1 MSHSLT
7 AHNSPL
13 TTHHSILTTQYS
25 LLNTQYSLLTTHHS
39 LLITHHS
46 LLTTSMDFTQTTYR
60 ILLQALQAQGFS
72 FITFAEYM
80 ELGASEGLTSSQAFT
95 TKQIILRHDVD
106 LKPQNSLATA
116 KLEHELGIRGSY
128 YFRAVP
134 QSWDEQIIR
143 EIAALGH
150 EVGYHY
156 ENLTTCNGN
165 IEEAY
170 ADFTVNLHRLRQLAD
185 VKTICMHGSPM
196 SKYDSKDLWKQ
207 YNYKDLG
214 IIGEPYFDMDFDQF
228 FYLTDTGRRWDGWR
242 TSVRDRVPQQERWIN
257 EGLVYKTTSNIIKA
271 ASSGKLPSKIMITV
285 HPQRWS
291 SSAAPWVKELVLQN
305 FKNLI
310 KRVIIGFR

>member
-1 MSHSLT
+1 
-7 AHNSPL
+7 
-13 TTHHSILTTQYS
+13 
-25 LLNTQYSLLTTHHS
+25 
-39 LLITHHS
+39 
-46 LLTTSMDFTQTTYR
+46 MDFNQNTYR

-72 FITFAEYM
+72 FITFEEYIKNRKDNVTETASSSFVTIPDYLQHNTPNPEPATRNP
-80 ELGASEGLTSSQAFT
+80 ELGTRNAEHRTFTYQNASEGRLNAERL
-95 TKQIILRHDVD
+95 IILRHDVD

-134 QSWDEQIIR
+134 QSWDEQIIK
-143 EIAALGH
+143 EIASLGH
-150 EVGYHY
+150 EIGYHY

-165 IEEAY
+165 MEEAY
-170 ADFTVNLHRLRQLAD
+170 TDFTVNLHRLRQLAD
-185 VKTICMHGSPM
+185 VKTICMHGSPT
-196 SKYDSKDLWKQ
+196 SRYDSKDIWKH
-207 YNYKDLG
+207 YAYRDLG

-242 TSVRDRVPQQERWIN
+242 TSVRDRVPQQERWNKQGLTFSSTQSIIN
-257 EGLVYKTTSNIIKA
+257 A
-271 ASSGKLPSKIMITV
+271 AQKGSLPHRIMITV

-291 SSAAPWVKELVLQN
+291 SSVAPWVKELVLQN